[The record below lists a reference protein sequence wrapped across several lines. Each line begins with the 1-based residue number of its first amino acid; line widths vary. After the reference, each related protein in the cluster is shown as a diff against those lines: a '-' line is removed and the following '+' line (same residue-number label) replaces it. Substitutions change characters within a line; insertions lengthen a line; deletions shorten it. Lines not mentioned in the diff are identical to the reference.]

1 MVVLGACRRDSEPW
15 SEDDPKQEVAVVV
28 RTGSSVG
35 AFSPVNYQLFVY
47 DEQKQE
53 TDFCEVPPEAGDA
66 RRFRWKLSPG
76 TYTGFCMVNVVNQT
90 VLEYSKSKTPEQIFV
105 KLEKNAGNYTEAADY
120 LLGQADFTVTEGE
133 PVPVVFDMQRKVAQ
147 LRVIVENVPEN
158 LTDLTIHVF
167 SIPLKMNLLGN
178 YTSETGTLI
187 KTAGISVAGIST
199 TGILLFPPVG
209 ESGLM
214 LSYRVGN
221 TPYQTPVRSIQT
233 LTANRITEIKAVFGS
248 IPGSEWVGFET
259 EIYDWEE
266 TIVRERDWY
275 IDIPPDVCKGV
286 GNGVNLIQ
294 NGDFEGGVTEGIPE
308 HWKLDANGTD
318 KKSVVVDAPV
328 YQGNK
333 AVRLEGKTY
342 LYQDVPVSEGRC
354 YQLRMYVRADV
365 AEVKWRV
372 WCTWMAGNRSLAS
385 EEIRSSAYGY
395 QTEGYVDVFRNGIF
409 RAPAGTTKLRMEVRT
424 YMSSWTG
431 GTGLYVDT
439 VAAELVE

>member
-1 MVVLGACRRDSEPW
+1 M
-15 SEDDPKQEVAVVV
+15 
-28 RTGSSVG
+28 
-35 AFSPVNYQLFVY
+35 
-47 DEQKQE
+47 
-53 TDFCEVPPEAGDA
+53 
-66 RRFRWKLSPG
+66 
-76 TYTGFCMVNVVNQT
+76 
-90 VLEYSKSKTPEQIFV
+90 
-105 KLEKNAGNYTEAADY
+105 
-120 LLGQADFTVTEGE
+120 
-133 PVPVVFDMQRKVAQ
+133 
-147 LRVIVENVPEN
+147 
-158 LTDLTIHVF
+158 
-167 SIPLKMNLLGN
+167 
-178 YTSETGTLI
+178 
-187 KTAGISVAGIST
+187 
-199 TGILLFPPVG
+199 
-209 ESGLM
+209 
-214 LSYRVGN
+214 
-221 TPYQTPVRSIQT
+221 
-233 LTANRITEIKAVFGS
+233 
-248 IPGSEWVGFET
+248 
-259 EIYDWEE
+259 
-266 TIVRERDWY
+266 
-275 IDIPPDVCKGV
+275 PPDVCKGV

-294 NGDFEGGVTEGIPE
+294 NGDFEGGVTEEIPE

-372 WCTWMAGNRSLAS
+372 WCTWMAGNRNLAS